1 MRICDTNLNFDS
13 GLPTLFDFI
22 FTGTSGLLFL
32 SLSIWQILI
41 SYFIPG
47 IQDLFLII
55 FSFFGRIS
63 SQTKKRSRSNRFI
76 PLYVRTI
83 SLHVEVFGFEIVSI
97 RQCCPPVFNFV
108 HQFSQL
114 NFSVLISNKIQ
125 TDSDRTAPWA
135 SSSRVK
141 NRSHFSMVDKIT
153 FTITFEFFDN
163 LPRFCGIVIE
173 SFVY

>member
-1 MRICDTNLNFDS
+1 MVRICDTNLNFDS
-13 GLPTLFDFI
+13 GLPTLFDI
-22 FTGTSGLLFL
+22 YRNIRSSLFVT
-32 SLSIWQILI
+32 I
-41 SYFIPG
+41 
-47 IQDLFLII
+47 DLADSDII
-55 FSFFGRIS
+55 FYSRNPGPISHHFFFFW
-63 SQTKKRSRSNRFI
+63 KNFI
-76 PLYVRTI
+76 ANQEALKVEQVYTIVRTI
-83 SLHVEVFGFEIVSI
+83 SLHVEVFRFEIVSI